1 MIKKCCVCSM
11 VKMDGKWQSRN
22 VPPAGKRISHAYCPS
37 CFATTMARINQYI
50 PGKTKK
56 LHDAEL
62 NNVLYGT

>member
-1 MIKKCCVCSM
+1 M
-11 VKMDGKWQSRN
+11 VKVDGKWQRRN
-22 VPPAGKRISHAYCPS
+22 VALAGKRISHAYCPA

-62 NNVLYGT
+62 NNVFCGT